1 MVPVGTGVILIVL
14 GLVPG
19 LFQGLTD
26 GVRNALES
34 FSSPLRNR
42 LHGDVRIREPQWLAG
57 VGIALIAAA
66 IILACR

>member
-1 MVPVGTGVILIVL
+1 MVPVGTGALLIVL

-34 FSSPLRNR
+34 FSSPLRSR
-42 LHGDVRIREPQWLAG
+42 LNGDGRIREPRWLAG

-66 IILACR
+66 MLAYR